1 MHSHPYWVRRCH
13 SVTVMSQS
21 TLISVIV
28 AAHNEER
35 YIGRCIRS
43 LLAQTF
49 PRQKF
54 DIIVVNDGS
63 TDRTA
68 TILKTFGDDVRVL
81 HNDSNIGLPASLN
94 KAISS
99 THSKFV
105 VRVDA
110 DDYVNESFLEIL
122 YLFLTENSRM
132 DAVACDYLLV
142 DDREEVLAR
151 CDASKEPIACGILF
165 RTEQLI
171 DIGLYDESF
180 LRHEDR
186 DLRVRFLDRYSIHH
200 VALPLYR
207 YRRHADNIT
216 NDTAAMSH
224 HDRRLREKHGDDV
237 S

>member
-1 MHSHPYWVRRCH
+1 MPS
-13 SVTVMSQS
+13 S
-21 TLISVIV
+21 TLVSVVV

-43 LLAQTF
+43 LLAQRF
-49 PRQKF
+49 PRDKF
-54 DIIVVNDGS
+54 DVIVVDDGS

-68 TILKTFGDDVRVL
+68 AILETFGDNITVL
-81 HNDSNIGLPASLN
+81 RNTENLGLPASVN
-94 KAISS
+94 RAITT
-99 THSKFV
+99 THSKFI

-110 DDYVNESFLEIL
+110 DDYVNQNFLDVL
-122 YLFLTENSRM
+122 YMFLADNPHF

-142 DDREEVLAR
+142 DDREEVLGR
-151 CDASKEPIACGILF
+151 CDAMKEPIACGIMF

-186 DLRVRFLDRYSIHH
+186 DLRLRFLDRYSIQH
-200 VALPLYR
+200 VPLPLYR
-207 YRRHADNIT
+207 YRRHAENIT
-216 NDTAAMSH
+216 NDSAEMAH
-224 HDRRLREKHGDDV
+224 YVRRLREKHQGRV